1 MKIKIGNKF
10 ISDRHFPFFV
20 AEAGINYDGD
30 FKKCFKL
37 IDAAKDS
44 GADAIKFQTHLAD
57 DEMIDTKITL
67 AHSKK
72 ETVYDLMKKCEL
84 DYKKHQILK
93 RYCKKK
99 GIIFMSTPFSYAAA
113 KLLNKLKV
121 SLFKIGSGECN
132 NLPLIEKV
140 SKFKKPMIISTG
152 MNSIKDIITTYKHAK
167 KFNKKIIL
175 MHCVSI
181 YPTPPSKTMLDTIP
195 FLKKKFGCPV
205 GFSDHSADI
214 SLAIASVS
222 LGANVIEKHF
232 TVSKKWSG
240 PDISLSITP
249 DKFRKMVKA
258 CKEVYLSKGIRNSV
272 LKEEI
277 PVTKFA
283 YASVVTTQDIKKGER
298 FNSKNIWV
306 KRPGTGQIH
315 SREFYKVIN
324 KKSKR
329 NLKKDYQLK
338 YFDIRW

>member
-1 MKIKIGNKF
+1 MKIKIENKF
-10 ISDRHFPFFV
+10 ISDKNFPFFV
-20 AEAGINYDGD
+20 AEAGINYDGN

-37 IDAAKDS
+37 IDAAKHS

-57 DEMIDTKITL
+57 EEMIDTKITL

-84 DYKKHQILK
+84 DFKKHQILK
-93 RYCKKK
+93 KYCKKK
-99 GIIFMSTPFSYAAA
+99 KIIFMSTPFSYAAA

-140 SKFKKPMIISTG
+140 SKFNKPVIISTG
-152 MNSIKDIITTYKHAK
+152 MNTIEDIIKTYKHAK

-181 YPTPPSKTMLDTIP
+181 YPTPPSKSMLDTIP
-195 FLKKKFGCPV
+195 YLKKKFGCPV
-205 GFSDHSADI
+205 GFSDHSEDI

-232 TVSKKWSG
+232 TVSKNWSG
-240 PDISLSITP
+240 PDISISITP
-249 DKFRKMVKA
+249 DKFRQMVKA
-258 CKEVYLSKGIRNSV
+258 CKEVYLSKGVRKKI

-283 YASVVTTQDIKKGER
+283 YASVVATKNIKKEEV
-298 FNSKNIWV
+298 FTEKNIWV

-315 SREFYKVIN
+315 SKEFYKVLN
-324 KKSKR
+324 KKSKKSI
-329 NLKKDYQLK
+329 KKNHQLK
-338 YFDIRW
+338 YSDIK